1 MCPYCNNSKKLD
13 DNEICY
19 QCGCALEIEN
29 EIDNNYELEEILEQ
43 IEELTK
49 KAQKLIKNK

>member
-1 MCPYCNNSKKLD
+1 MWECPNCYKLLLND
-13 DNEICY
+13 EVCS
-19 QCGCALEIEN
+19 CGCALEIKKEY
-29 EIDNNYELEEILEQ
+29 NNDYELVEILEQ

>member
-1 MCPYCNNSKKLD
+1 MWVCPNCDKLLLND
-13 DNEICY
+13 EVCS
-19 QCGCALEIEN
+19 CGCALEIEEVN
-29 EIDNNYELEEILEQ
+29 YNYELEEILEQ